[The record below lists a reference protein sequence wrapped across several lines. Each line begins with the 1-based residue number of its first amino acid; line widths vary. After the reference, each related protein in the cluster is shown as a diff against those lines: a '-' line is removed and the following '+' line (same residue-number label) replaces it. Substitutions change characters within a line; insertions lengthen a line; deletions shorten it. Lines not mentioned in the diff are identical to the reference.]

1 VTQNFNVRQKAGYIC
16 NGVHV
21 FQFFRSWIKRLRG
34 EGMSIKTGE
43 AISGVYSEANNFL
56 IIGLT
61 GRTGSGCSTAA
72 SKLGGTSFEF
82 PAEGYEGLTENELK
96 KHKIVH
102 KYLKGNDW
110 TPFYK
115 IEVRS
120 LITYHLLLL
129 EREAFISYLAGIYG
143 AEIKKESAAAIYD
156 ELNKMREE
164 ILRLNSFNGKVDP
177 VELESWMDL
186 YFSTLPRVTESLR
199 NSLGGAVFTKL
210 YQESGDNIRS
220 SGLAD
225 SNVFDAGKLFY
236 FPKHL
241 NFLIKLVRKSTTL
254 KGVPCRVVIDAIRNP
269 YEAFF
274 LKRRYA
280 NFYLIS
286 VNTPNSK
293 RMSSLHEYRKLSI
306 KEITD
311 LDNKEYPGKISGAN
325 KFIAQNIQAC
335 IEIADVHVHNS
346 KASEFNQNDLI
357 SQLAWYLALM
367 MHPGLVM
374 PTSVE
379 NCMQIAYT
387 VKQSSGCISR
397 QVGAVVTDNSYSVK
411 SVGWNSTPQGQT
423 PCLLRSAEDLLSGIN
438 GSDYSEYEKNDNVFR
453 KALSDKYFDLIK
465 SGATQKRNI
474 PFCFKALQNEI
485 EGEKNQVH
493 TRSLHAEENAFLQ
506 IAKFGG
512 QKLLGGV
519 LFTTASPCE
528 LCAKKAYQLGV
539 TKIIYIDPYPGI
551 ATDHIL
557 SVGAKKPML
566 ELFRG
571 AVGRAFYQLYQ
582 PLMPYKDELELL
594 YDIPSYHN
602 PESPS
607 KNFLMK
613 ENKKLLEQV
622 DALKAELRKSKEN

>member
-1 VTQNFNVRQKAGYIC
+1 
-16 NGVHV
+16 
-21 FQFFRSWIKRLRG
+21 
-34 EGMSIKTGE
+34 M
-43 AISGVYSEANNFL
+43 
-56 IIGLT
+56 
-61 GRTGSGCSTAA
+61 
-72 SKLGGTSFEF
+72 
-82 PAEGYEGLTENELK
+82 P
-96 KHKIVH
+96 
-102 KYLKGNDW
+102 
-110 TPFYK
+110 
-115 IEVRS
+115 
-120 LITYHLLLL
+120 
-129 EREAFISYLAGIYG
+129 LA
-143 AEIKKESAAAIYD
+143 
-156 ELNKMREE
+156 
-164 ILRLNSFNGKVDP
+164 
-177 VELESWMDL
+177 
-186 YFSTLPRVTESLR
+186 TESLR
-199 NSLGGAVFTKL
+199 DKLGGAIFTKL

-220 SGLAD
+220 SGVAD
-225 SNVFDAGKLFY
+225 ISEFDADKLFN

-241 NFLIKLVRKSTTL
+241 NFLIKLVRKSTAA
-254 KGVPCRVVIDAIRNP
+254 KGIPCRIVIDAIRNP

-286 VNTPNSK
+286 VNTSNSK
-293 RMSSLHEYRKLSI
+293 RLNSLQEYRKLSI
-306 KEITD
+306 KEISD

-325 KFIAQNIQAC
+325 KFVAQNIQAC
-335 IEIADVHVHNS
+335 IEIADIHVHNS
-346 KASEFNQNDLI
+346 KASEFNQNDLV

-397 QVGAVVTDNSYSVK
+397 QVGAVITDISYSVK

-423 PCLLRSAEDLLSGIN
+423 PCLLRSAEDLLSGVN
-438 GSDYSEYEKNDNVFR
+438 SSDYSEYERNDNVFR

-465 SGATQKRNI
+465 AGATQKRNI
-474 PFCFKALQNEI
+474 PFCFKTIQNEI

-506 IAKFGG
+506 IAKYGG
-512 QKLLGGV
+512 QELIGGV

-528 LCAKKAYQLGV
+528 LCAKKAYQLGI

-557 SVGAKKPML
+557 SIGAKKPML

-594 YDIPSYHN
+594 YAIPSYHN

-607 KNFLMK
+607 KSFLIK
-613 ENKKLLEQV
+613 ENESLLAQIEG
-622 DALKAELRKSKEN
+622 LREELRKSKAN

>member
-1 VTQNFNVRQKAGYIC
+1 
-16 NGVHV
+16 
-21 FQFFRSWIKRLRG
+21 
-34 EGMSIKTGE
+34 MSIKTGE

-82 PAEGYEGLTENELK
+82 PADGYEGLTENELK
-96 KHKIVH
+96 KHKIIH
-102 KYLKGNDW
+102 KYLKGNEW
-110 TPFYK
+110 TSFYK

-129 EREAFISYLAGIYG
+129 EREPFVSYLIGVSGAGI
-143 AEIKKESAAAIYD
+143 KQESAAAIYD
-156 ELNKMREE
+156 DSNKVREE
-164 ILRLNSFNGKVDP
+164 ILRLHSFNGKVDP
-177 VELESWMDL
+177 SELESWIEL
-186 YFSTLPRVTESLR
+186 YFSTLPRVAESLR
-199 NSLGGAVFTKL
+199 ESLGGAAFTKL
-210 YQESGDNIRS
+210 YQNSGDNIRS
-220 SGLAD
+220 SGLAN
-225 SNVFDAGKLFY
+225 SNIFDAGKIFN

-241 NFLIKLVRKSTTL
+241 NFLIKLVRKSTMA
-254 KGVPCRVVIDAIRNP
+254 KGIPCRVVIDAIRNP

-293 RMSSLHEYRKLSI
+293 RLSSLHEYRKLSI
-306 KEITD
+306 REISD
-311 LDNKEYPGKISGAN
+311 LDNKEYPGKLSGAN

-335 IEIADVHVHNS
+335 IEIADIHIHNS
-346 KASEFNQNDLI
+346 KTSEFNQNDLV

-397 QVGAVVTDNSYSVK
+397 QVGAVVTDTGYSVK

-438 GSDYSEYEKNDNVFR
+438 GADYSEYEKNDNVFR

-465 SGATQKRNI
+465 TGATQKRNI

-512 QKLLGGV
+512 QKLIGGV

-557 SVGAKKPML
+557 SVGAKKPIL

-607 KNFLMK
+607 KSFLMK
-613 ENKKLLEQV
+613 ENERLHAQV
-622 DALKAELRKSKEN
+622 DALKNELRKSKEN

>member
-1 VTQNFNVRQKAGYIC
+1 
-16 NGVHV
+16 
-21 FQFFRSWIKRLRG
+21 
-34 EGMSIKTGE
+34 MSIKTGE

-72 SKLGGTSFEF
+72 SKLGDVSFEF
-82 PAEGYEGLTENELK
+82 PVEGYDGLTENELK

-129 EREAFISYLAGIYG
+129 ERDAFISHLAGVCG
-143 AEIKKESAAAIYD
+143 AEIKQNSAAVIYD
-156 ELNKMREE
+156 NLNEVRKE

-177 VELESWMDL
+177 SELESWMAL
-186 YFSTLPRVTESLR
+186 YFENLPRVTETLR
-199 NSLGGAVFTKL
+199 NDLGGAVFTKL
-210 YQESGDNIRS
+210 YQQSGDNIRS

-225 SNVFDAGKLFY
+225 SSVFDAGKLFY

-241 NFLIKLVRKSTTL
+241 NFLIKLVRKSTAL
-254 KGVPCRVVIDAIRNP
+254 NGMPCRIVIDAIRNP

-286 VNTPNSK
+286 VNTPNTK

-306 KEITD
+306 KEISD
-311 LDNKEYPGKISGAN
+311 LDNKEYPGKIAGAN

-335 IEIADVHVHNS
+335 IEIADVHIHNS
-346 KASEFNQNDLI
+346 KASEFNQNDLV

-397 QVGAVVTDNSYSVK
+397 QVGAVVTDSGYSVK

-423 PCLLRSAEDLLSGIN
+423 PCLLRSAEDLLSGVN

-453 KALSDKYFDLIK
+453 KALTDKYFDLIK

-539 TKIIYIDPYPGI
+539 EKIIYIDPYPGI

-594 YDIPSYHN
+594 YEIPSYHN
-602 PESPS
+602 PASPS
-607 KNFLMK
+607 KSYLIMENERLLAQVNELK
-613 ENKKLLEQV
+613 E
-622 DALKAELRKSKEN
+622 ELRHSKKS

>member
-1 VTQNFNVRQKAGYIC
+1 MSTNTSEAI
-16 NGVHV
+16 NGVYD
-21 FQFFRSWIKRLRG
+21 
-34 EGMSIKTGE
+34 E
-43 AISGVYSEANNFL
+43 AKSFL

-72 SKLGGTSFEF
+72 SKLGASSFDF
-82 PAEGYEGLTENELK
+82 PADGYEGLTKNELK
-96 KHKIVH
+96 KHKIIH
-102 KYLKGNDW
+102 KYLKGDEW

-115 IEVRS
+115 LEARS
-120 LITYHLLLL
+120 IITYHLLLL
-129 EREAFISYLAGIYG
+129 DKESFISYLTSVASADIRQEKAIEIYNN
-143 AEIKKESAAAIYD
+143 
-156 ELNKMREE
+156 LNCVREE
-164 ILRLNSFNGKVDP
+164 ILRLHSFNGKV
-177 VELESWMDL
+177 ETGEIASWMEL
-186 YFSTLPRVTESLR
+186 YFSTLPSVTERLK
-199 NSLGGAVFTKL
+199 NNLGGATFTKL

-220 SGLAD
+220 SGFAN
-225 SNVFDAGKLFY
+225 SNLFDADKLFN

-241 NFLIKLVRKSTTL
+241 NFIIKLVRKFTKS
-254 KGVPCRVVIDAIRNP
+254 KGAPCRIVIDAIRNP

-280 NFYLIS
+280 NFYLMSI
-286 VNTPNSK
+286 NTSNSK
-293 RMSSLHEYRKLSI
+293 RLNSLHEYRKLSI
-306 KEITD
+306 KEVSD
-311 LDNKEYPGKISGAN
+311 LDNKEYPGKISGTS

-335 IEIADVHVHNS
+335 IEIADIHIHNS
-346 KASEFNQNDLI
+346 KTSEFNQNDLV

-397 QVGAVVTDNSYSVK
+397 QVGAVVTDDSYSVK
-411 SVGWNSTPQGQT
+411 CVGWNSTPQGQT
-423 PCLLRSAEDLLSGIN
+423 PCLLRSAEDLLGGVNIF
-438 GSDYSEYEKNDNVFR
+438 DYSEYEKNDNVFR

-474 PFCFKALQNEI
+474 PFCFKAIQNEI

-506 IAKFGG
+506 IAKNGG
-512 QKLLGGV
+512 QKLLGGI

-528 LCAKKAYQLGV
+528 LCAKKAYQLGIV
-539 TKIIYIDPYPGI
+539 KIIYIDPYPGI

-557 SVGAKKPML
+557 SVGANKPVL

-594 YDIPSYHN
+594 YTIPSYHN

-607 KNFLMK
+607 KSFLK
-613 ENKKLLEQV
+613 QENKKLLAEI
-622 DALKAELRKSKEN
+622 DALRDELRKTKEN

>member
-1 VTQNFNVRQKAGYIC
+1 
-16 NGVHV
+16 
-21 FQFFRSWIKRLRG
+21 
-34 EGMSIKTGE
+34 MSIKTGE

-129 EREAFISYLAGIYG
+129 EREAFISYLAGVYG

-156 ELNKMREE
+156 ELNKVREE

-186 YFSTLPRVTESLR
+186 YFSILPRVTESLR
-199 NSLGGAVFTKL
+199 NILGGAVFTKL

-254 KGVPCRVVIDAIRNP
+254 KGVPCRIVIDAIRNP

-346 KASEFNQNDLI
+346 KASEFNQNDLV

-397 QVGAVVTDNSYSVK
+397 QVGAVVTDNRYSVK

-607 KNFLMK
+607 KSFLMK

>member
-1 VTQNFNVRQKAGYIC
+1 
-16 NGVHV
+16 
-21 FQFFRSWIKRLRG
+21 
-34 EGMSIKTGE
+34 M
-43 AISGVYSEANNFL
+43 
-56 IIGLT
+56 
-61 GRTGSGCSTAA
+61 
-72 SKLGGTSFEF
+72 
-82 PAEGYEGLTENELK
+82 
-96 KHKIVH
+96 
-102 KYLKGNDW
+102 
-110 TPFYK
+110 
-115 IEVRS
+115 RS

-129 EREAFISYLAGIYG
+129 EREPFVSYLVGVSGAGI
-143 AEIKKESAAAIYD
+143 KQESAAAIYD
-156 ELNKMREE
+156 ESNKVREE
-164 ILRLNSFNGKVDP
+164 ILRLHSFNGKVDP
-177 VELESWMDL
+177 SELESWIDL
-186 YFSTLPRVTESLR
+186 YFSTLPRVAESLR
-199 NSLGGAVFTKL
+199 ESLGGAGFTKL
-210 YQESGDNIRS
+210 YQNSGDNIRS
-220 SGLAD
+220 SGLAN
-225 SNVFDAGKLFY
+225 SNIFDAGKIFN

-241 NFLIKLVRKSTTL
+241 NFLIKLVRKSTIA

-293 RMSSLHEYRKLSI
+293 RLSSLHEYRKLSI
-306 KEITD
+306 REISD
-311 LDNKEYPGKISGAN
+311 LDNKEYPGKLSGAN

-335 IEIADVHVHNS
+335 IEIADIHIHNS
-346 KASEFNQNDLI
+346 KTSEFNQNDLV

-397 QVGAVVTDNSYSVK
+397 QVGAVVTDTGYSVK

-438 GSDYSEYEKNDNVFR
+438 GADYSEYEKNDNVFR
-453 KALSDKYFDLIK
+453 KALSDKYFDLIRT
-465 SGATQKRNI
+465 GATQKRNI

-512 QKLLGGV
+512 QKLIGGV

-557 SVGAKKPML
+557 SVGAKKPIL

-607 KNFLMK
+607 KSFLMN
-613 ENKKLLEQV
+613 ENERLHAQV
-622 DALKAELRKSKEN
+622 DALKNELRKSKEN

>member
-1 VTQNFNVRQKAGYIC
+1 MEQIQK
-16 NGVHV
+16 
-21 FQFFRSWIKRLRG
+21 
-34 EGMSIKTGE
+34 
-43 AISGVYSEANNFL
+43 
-56 IIGLT
+56 
-61 GRTGSGCSTAA
+61 
-72 SKLGGTSFEF
+72 
-82 PAEGYEGLTENELK
+82 EL
-96 KHKIVH
+96 
-102 KYLKGNDW
+102 
-110 TPFYK
+110 
-115 IEVRS
+115 
-120 LITYHLLLL
+120 
-129 EREAFISYLAGIYG
+129 
-143 AEIKKESAAAIYD
+143 
-156 ELNKMREE
+156 
-164 ILRLNSFNGKVDP
+164 LRLHSFNGKVEP
-177 VELESWMDL
+177 GEIESWMEL
-186 YFSTLPRVTESLR
+186 YFSTLPSVTERLKA
-199 NSLGGAVFTKL
+199 SLGGANFTKL

-220 SGLAD
+220 SGLANN
-225 SNVFDAGKLFY
+225 NVFDADKLFN

-241 NFLIKLVRKSTTL
+241 NFLIKLVRKFTTK
-254 KGVPCRVVIDAIRNP
+254 KGVPCRIVIDAIRNP

-286 VNTPNSK
+286 INTSNQK
-293 RMSSLHEYRKLSI
+293 RLNSLHEYRKLSI
-306 KEITD
+306 KEISD
-311 LDNKEYPGKISGAN
+311 LDNKEYPGKISGSS
-325 KFIAQNIQAC
+325 KFISQNIQAC
-335 IEIADVHVHNS
+335 IEIADIHIHNS
-346 KASEFNQNDLI
+346 KTSEFHQNDLV

-411 SVGWNSTPQGQT
+411 CVGWNSTPQGQT

-438 GSDYSEYEKNDNVFR
+438 DIDYSEYEKNDNVFR

-465 SGATQKRNI
+465 SGATKKRNI
-474 PFCFKALQNEI
+474 PFCFKAIQNEI

-506 IAKFGG
+506 IAKHGGQNLFGG
-512 QKLLGGV
+512 I

-528 LCAKKAYQLGV
+528 LCAKKAYQLGIV
-539 TKIIYIDPYPGI
+539 KVIYIDPYPGI

-557 SVGAKKPML
+557 SVGAKKPIL

-594 YDIPSYHN
+594 YTIPSYHN
-602 PESPS
+602 PENPS
-607 KNFLMK
+607 KNFLK
-613 ENKKLLEQV
+613 QENKKLLDEIS
-622 DALKAELRKSKEN
+622 ALRDELRKTKEIKS

>member
-1 VTQNFNVRQKAGYIC
+1 MSTKTAEAI
-16 NGVHV
+16 NGV
-21 FQFFRSWIKRLRG
+21 
-34 EGMSIKTGE
+34 
-43 AISGVYSEANNFL
+43 YNEANNFL

-72 SKLGGTSFEF
+72 SKLGGASFEF

-96 KHKIVH
+96 KHRIIH
-102 KYLKGNDW
+102 KYLKGNEW

-129 EREAFISYLAGIYG
+129 EREPFVSYITGIPGAGIR
-143 AEIKKESAAAIYD
+143 KESAEKIYD
-156 ELNKMREE
+156 DLNGVREE
-164 ILRLNSFNGKVDP
+164 ILRLHSFDGKVDP
-177 VELESWMDL
+177 GEVESWIEL
-186 YFSTLPRVTESLR
+186 YFSILPLVTESLKE
-199 NSLGGAVFTKL
+199 NLGGATFTKL
-210 YQESGDNIRS
+210 YQDSGDNIRS
-220 SGLAD
+220 SGFA
-225 SNVFDAGKLFY
+225 NNNIFDANKLFN

-241 NFLIKLVRKSTTL
+241 NFLIKLVRRSTTA
-254 KGVPCRVVIDAIRNP
+254 KKMPCRIVVDAIRNP

-306 KEITD
+306 KEISD

-335 IEIADVHVHNS
+335 IEIADIHIHNS
-346 KASEFNQNDLI
+346 KTSEFHQNDLV

-397 QVGAVVTDNSYSVK
+397 QVGAVITDISYSVK

-423 PCLLRSAEDLLSGIN
+423 PCLLRSAEDLLGGIN
-438 GSDYSEYEKNDNVFR
+438 GADYSEYEKNDNVFR
-453 KALSDKYFDLIK
+453 KALSDKYFGLIK

-474 PFCFKALQNEI
+474 PFCFKSIQNEI

-506 IAKFGG
+506 IAKYGG
-512 QKLLGGV
+512 QKLIGGV

-557 SVGAKKPML
+557 SVGAKKPAL

-594 YDIPSYHN
+594 YAIPSYHN

-607 KNFLMK
+607 KSFLIN
-613 ENKKLLEQV
+613 ENKRLLAQIET
-622 DALKAELRKSKEN
+622 LRGELQKSKVN